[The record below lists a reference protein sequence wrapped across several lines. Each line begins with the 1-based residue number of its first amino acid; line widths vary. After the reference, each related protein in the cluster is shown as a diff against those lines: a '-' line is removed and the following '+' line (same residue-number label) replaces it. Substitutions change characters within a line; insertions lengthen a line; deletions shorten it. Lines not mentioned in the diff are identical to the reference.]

1 MTDTAPSPRPAQT
14 RWSRYRLVAAI
25 IVYVVL
31 LSIGYYSS
39 AWLTEAL
46 GLEPGDNAVIV
57 NNGAIWLS
65 ISAYALLLAIP
76 FVPGI
81 EISLGLL
88 ATFGSTIALQVY
100 LATVAA
106 FVLSYAIGRIV
117 PPDVLSAFFRC
128 VGLTSAEELVE
139 RLRPL
144 SQQERLALLIE
155 RAPRRFVPT
164 LLRYRYVALVLA
176 FNLPGN
182 AILGGGGGIA
192 LLAGVSGLF
201 SSLQYIIAA
210 CIAALPVPLAVLL
223 IGRIF

>member
-1 MTDTAPSPRPAQT
+1 MTDTAPTSRSERS
-14 RWSRYRLVAAI
+14 RWSRFRLVAAI
-25 IVYVVL
+25 IAYVVL
-31 LSIGYYSS
+31 LSIGYFSGG
-39 AWLTEAL
+39 WLTEAL
-46 GLEPGDNAVIV
+46 GLEPGDHALIV
-57 NNGAIWLS
+57 NDGAVWLS
-65 ISAYALLLAIP
+65 ISAYALLLALP

-88 ATFGSTIALQVY
+88 ATFGSAIALQVY

-117 PPDVLSAFFRC
+117 PPDLLSAFFRS
-128 VGLTSAEELVE
+128 VGLSSAEELVE

-144 SQQERLALLIE
+144 SQKERLALLIE

-192 LLAGVSGLF
+192 LLAGLSGLF
-201 SSLQYIIAA
+201 SSLPYIVAA
-210 CIAALPVPLAVLL
+210 CVAALPVPLAVVLL
-223 IGRIF
+223 GRVF